1 MECLQNF
8 REIRDEVEAL
18 KAIYNNNVLLGDEED
33 KEVKEEEEKVVDI
46 IREDFGKETGSSSSE
61 KRKIKIAVTFSPTN
75 RMILTLDGNSYPSRK
90 AFSIE
95 TIKTPDNFSWDF
107 EKTVTEM
114 KDDLYLLH
122 KGEVFAFDF
131 IQKYEEMFAREDAL
145 AKKREAKE
153 KEENERNARERREKQ
168 KNMMS
173 EEEMKTK
180 EAIFNNDHLVSWKHE
195 GDPKVTPL
203 LETELADD
211 VRKRFKSHEI
221 VCYEK
226 CRFQAHTVTNVQTIK
241 EIKIALKLILLDKK
255 VQTATHPRMF
265 AYRIPNDDDFNDDGE
280 TGAGKN
286 LANVLRLRGSECVF
300 VAVTRWFGGS
310 HLGPQRFKV
319 INSCASEALEKVG
332 AIGFQKK

>member
-8 REIRDEVEAL
+8 RGIRDEVEAL
-18 KAIYNNNVLLGDEED
+18 KAIYNNNVLLGDED
-33 KEVKEEEEKVVDI
+33 KEVKEEEEEEKVVDI
-46 IREDFGKETGSSSSE
+46 IREDFGTENGSLE
-61 KRKIKIAVTFSPTN
+61 KREIKIAVTFSPTN
-75 RMILTLDGNSYPSRK
+75 RMILTFDGNSYPSRK
-90 AFSIE
+90 AFSIK

-114 KDDLYLLH
+114 KDDLYLSN

-153 KEENERNARERREKQ
+153 KEENERYARERREKQ
-168 KNMMS
+168 KNTMS
-173 EEEMKTK
+173 EEEAKTK

-195 GDPKVTPL
+195 GDPNVTPL

-226 CRFQAHTVTNVQTIK
+226 CRFQAHTLTNVQTIK

-286 LANVLRLRGSECVF
+286 LANVLRLRGSESVF
-300 VAVTRWFGGS
+300 VCVTRWFGGS

>member
-1 MECLQNF
+1 M
-8 REIRDEVEAL
+8 
-18 KAIYNNNVLLGDEED
+18 LL
-33 KEVKEEEEKVVDI
+33 
-46 IREDFGKETGSSSSE
+46 
-61 KRKIKIAVTFSPTN
+61 TF
-75 RMILTLDGNSYPSRK
+75 DGNSYPSRK
-90 AFSIE
+90 AFSIDVL
-95 TIKTPDNFSWDF
+95 KTPDNFSWDF
-107 EKTVTEM
+107 EKAVTEM
-114 KDDLYLLH
+114 KDDLYLSK

-153 KEENERNARERREKQ
+153 KEENERYARERREKQ
-168 KNMMS
+168 KNMS
-173 EEEMKTK
+173 EEERKTK

-195 GDPKVTPL
+195 GDPNVTPL

-300 VAVTRWFGGS
+300 VCVTRWFGGS

>member
-18 KAIYNNNVLLGDEED
+18 KAIYNNNVLLGDED
-33 KEVKEEEEKVVDI
+33 KEVKEEEEEEKVVDI
-46 IREDFGKETGSSSSE
+46 IREDFGTENGSLE
-61 KRKIKIAVTFSPTN
+61 KREIKIAVTFSPTN
-75 RMILTLDGNSYPSRK
+75 RMILTFDGNSYPSRK

-114 KDDLYLLH
+114 KDDLYLSN

-153 KEENERNARERREKQ
+153 KEENERYARERREKQ
-168 KNMMS
+168 KNTMS
-173 EEEMKTK
+173 EEEAKTK

-195 GDPKVTPL
+195 GDPNVTPL

-226 CRFQAHTVTNVQTIK
+226 CRFQAHTLTNVQTIK

-286 LANVLRLRGSECVF
+286 LANVLRLRGSESVF
-300 VAVTRWFGGS
+300 VCVTRWFGGS